1 MDLVGREAPVGVHGH
16 KQARRRVQ
24 LPTINSAEEGWETE
38 FESMKIS
45 ANFLRGVF
53 GSELSLQSHVMWT
66 KPERFLT
73 YNIAGISGTQTPS
86 IAQDRSLEAGCETKN
101 QAKCKFDMK
110 EFSD

>member
-1 MDLVGREAPVGVHGH
+1 MDLVGTEAPVGVHGH

-24 LPTINSAEEGWETE
+24 LPTINSAEEGWEAE

-73 YNIAGISGTQTPS
+73 NNIACISGTQTPS
-86 IAQDRSLEAGCETKN
+86 IAQDRSLEGANRCQGHIGT
-101 QAKCKFDMK
+101 
-110 EFSD
+110 